1 VMGTVQDGKVIF
13 AHEEDRQRLAALAKA
28 P

>member
-1 VMGTVQDGKVIF
+1 MAWWQDGKVIF